1 MISTPVEFG
10 EDNLLAFL
18 TLSQDSKYI
27 ICGGFDKR
35 LHLIDTDT
43 LQKID
48 FALKY
53 YAYCCLK
60 YGSHI
65 YIGGMNFI

>member
-1 MISTPVEFG
+1 MISTPIEFG

-43 LQKID
+43 
-48 FALKY
+48 F
-53 YAYCCLK
+53 
-60 YGSHI
+60 
-65 YIGGMNFI
+65 